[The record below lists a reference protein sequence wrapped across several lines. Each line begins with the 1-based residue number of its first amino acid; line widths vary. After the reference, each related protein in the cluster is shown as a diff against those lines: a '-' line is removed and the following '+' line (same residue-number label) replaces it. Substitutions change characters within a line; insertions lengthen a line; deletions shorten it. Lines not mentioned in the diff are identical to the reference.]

1 MLYFQTDM
9 PVCTCSDVDSVAGL
23 KIESDAVES
32 GFCYMVILR
41 RGITTTGPL
50 VQFRFKIQ
58 ESGTFG
64 KWV

>member
-9 PVCTCSDVDSVAGL
+9 PSRTCSEVDSATGL
-23 KIESDAVES
+23 KIESAAVES

-50 VQFRFKIQ
+50 VQFRI
-58 ESGTFG
+58 
-64 KWV
+64 

>member
-9 PVCTCSDVDSVAGL
+9 PSCTCSEVDSATGL
-23 KIESDAVES
+23 KIESAAVES

-50 VQFRFKIQ
+50 VQFRI
-58 ESGTFG
+58 
-64 KWV
+64 